1 MSEQHGLPQEL
12 PPAYVPPAYIAPASA
27 LDQPALGIVL
37 VFAALM
43 ALPQAST
50 MLVQMLVL
58 DRSPEWSFVAL
69 TGLMCGSALLQ
80 LAAGLAIAWRWRW
93 RELLFVAYVA
103 CGAVLVVCVFAL
115 WRHELGS
122 TQAAVIALETLGGP
136 LTVVIAPRIFGLT
149 RISHGH
155 ALGGL
160 LVVSGISTLLFQ
172 PVYVYFFGTLLA
184 DGHASVGSWVSSSI
198 SPAVALAVATL
209 AIWTGVRMARGLPA
223 RRWLLAYVITALV
236 GGAGFQLVE
245 VVYWVFDTG
254 ELHLKYLLVQNI
266 ISLAIAVARPLI
278 VWEFAKREPE
288 PVARIDAALPWIA
301 LWFVP
306 QLAARCLLRDEVEQA
321 MGDAVGLAI
330 VLLCAAQG
338 IACLVAARASLRA
351 EGGVLAWLVAAAIAA
366 VTLGVVVYCVFS
378 VHPDGRPVYPGAMM
392 SLVVQAVPPVALLFA
407 TMATGAWLARR
418 VTSAR

>member
-27 LDQPALGIVL
+27 LDQPALGLVL
-37 VFAALM
+37 VFAAMM

-58 DRSPEWSFVAL
+58 DSSPEWSFVAL

-93 RELLFVAYVA
+93 RELLFLAYVA

-122 TQAAVIALETLGGP
+122 RQAAVIALETLGGP
-136 LTVVIAPRIFGLT
+136 LTLVIAPRIFGLT
-149 RISHGH
+149 RISHGY

-160 LVVSGISTLLFQ
+160 LIVGGISTLLFQ
-172 PVYVYFFGTLLA
+172 PVYAYFFGRFLA
-184 DGHASVGSWVSSSI
+184 DGHASAGTWLSSSL
-198 SPAVALAVATL
+198 SPAIGLVLAALE
-209 AIWTGVRMARGLPA
+209 IWTGVRMARGQPA
-223 RRWLLAYVITALV
+223 RRWLLAFVIAALV
-236 GGAGFQLVE
+236 GDAGFQLVE
-245 VVYWVFDTG
+245 VVYWVFDSN
-254 ELHLKYLLVQNI
+254 ELHLKYLLVQNVI
-266 ISLAIAVARPLI
+266 MLVIAVARPLL

-288 PVARIDAALPWIA
+288 PVPRVDAALPWIA

-321 MGDAVGLAI
+321 MGSGVGLAI
-330 VLLCAAQG
+330 VVLCAAQG
-338 IACLVAARASLRA
+338 IACLVAARASLRG
-351 EGGVLAWLVAAAIAA
+351 ENGQYAWLVAAAIAA
-366 VTLGVVVYCVFS
+366 VTVGVVMFSVFS
-378 VHPDGRPVYPGAMM
+378 VHPDGRPMYLGSWM